1 MKKKVT
7 FRDVA
12 GWTAALIILANQG
25 CGECEDCKS
34 RRSVLVG
41 LYEVL
46 KLCPQFYYPLRTLME
61 VPSFPE
67 AALNNA
73 VDMLNLILETI
84 AGDEAAEH
92 IINLY
97 EAAGPLSVLT
107 VNEELASKV
116 ELELPPEVID
126 DAMDGVIM
134 APMAEA

>member
-12 GWTAALIILANQG
+12 EWTAALVILANQG
-25 CGECEDCKS
+25 CGNCEDCKS
-34 RRSVLVG
+34 RRAMLTG

-46 KLCPQFYYPLRTLME
+46 RLCPQFYYPLRTLME
-61 VPSFPE
+61 IPSFPE
-67 AALNNA
+67 AVLDNA
-73 VDMLNLILETI
+73 IDMLNLILETI
-84 AGDEAAEH
+84 AGDAAAGR

-107 VNEELASKV
+107 VNEEVASKV
-116 ELELPPEVID
+116 ELELPP
-126 DAMDGVIM
+126 DAVEDMMDGVIM